1 MGPNVP
7 ASGLFAS
14 LRRLLGTALELAQ
27 VRLELLS
34 SEVELEKR
42 RLFDSLLRAA
52 IGLSLLGVGLVL
64 LCGFLILLVS
74 ENYRLA
80 ALGVMALLIL
90 IAALLLLGSARQ
102 RLRSPKGVFSASV
115 SELERDRSGLQAKDR
130 DGKR

>member
-115 SELERDRSGLQAKDR
+115 TELERDRSGLQAKDR

>member
-7 ASGLFAS
+7 ANGLFAS
-14 LRRLLGTALELAQ
+14 LRRLLGTALEMAQ

-34 SEVELEKR
+34 TEVELEKR

-90 IAALLLLGSARQ
+90 IAAVLLLGSARQ

-130 DGKR
+130 DAQR

>member
-7 ASGLFAS
+7 AAGLFAS

-90 IAALLLLGSARQ
+90 IAAVLLLGSARQ

>member
-34 SEVELEKR
+34 SEVEFEKR

-64 LCGFLILLVS
+64 LCAFLILLMS

-115 SELERDRSGLQAKDR
+115 SELKRDRSGLQAKDR
-130 DGKR
+130 DAQR

>member
-7 ASGLFAS
+7 AAGLFAS
-14 LRRLLGTALELAQ
+14 LRRLLGTALEMAQ

-34 SEVELEKR
+34 TEVELEKR

>member
-7 ASGLFAS
+7 ANGLFAS
-14 LRRLLGTALELAQ
+14 LRRLLGTALEMAQ

-34 SEVELEKR
+34 TEVELEKR

-52 IGLSLLGVGLVL
+52 IGLSLRGVGLVL

-115 SELERDRSGLQAKDR
+115 TELERDRSGLQSKDR

>member
-7 ASGLFAS
+7 AAGLFAS

-90 IAALLLLGSARQ
+90 IAAVLLLGSARQ

-130 DGKR
+130 DAQR